1 MFRTMAVPKSR
12 RTEQPDVC
20 YLAGL
25 IEFKVIKMTMNE
37 KYFPKKAR
45 YIIANKLIDLAS
57 NITINFDAANDIFPS
72 KEQKLELRETYQVI
86 GKANISPLEHQ
97 LNLARQLFNIPN
109 AILEDIFSD
118 IAELKNM
125 YPNWVKS
132 GRKILQRKLNK

>member
-1 MFRTMAVPKSR
+1 MAVPKSR
-12 RTEQPDVC
+12 RTEEPDVC

-25 IEFKVIKMTMNE
+25 IQYKVAKMVMNE

-57 NITINFDAANDIFPS
+57 NVTINFDAANDIIPT
-72 KEQKLELRETYQVI
+72 KEKKLELREEYQMI
-86 GKANISPLEHQ
+86 GKANLSPLEHQ
-97 LNLARQLFNIPN
+97 LNLARRLFNIPN

-118 IAELKNM
+118 IAELKKI